1 MRRALTRCPCIRGV
15 AYDRAVTQSYRGT
28 ELGDVDMSNA
38 TFRETDLSNVR
49 MRGVLLF
56 NADIDGAI
64 DGLKVNGVEVL
75 PLIEAELD
83 RRHPERAAMR
93 RPTTPEGVVAACDLV
108 EAMWTPTIERAV
120 AQDAVHRSVDGE
132 WSMAE
137 TLRHL
142 VFVTDAWF
150 GHAVQGEPRPYHPLG
165 LPASFDPNA
174 ATYGI
179 DTAATPT
186 IEEVL
191 EARASRLAWLR
202 RFGASASQEDLER
215 LRDPNPEPGYPPAK
229 ARTAIECLHVVF
241 NEEWAH
247 HWFAARDLAII
258 EAGGPPDL
266 G

>member
-1 MRRALTRCPCIRGV
+1 M
-15 AYDRAVTQSYRGT
+15 AYDRAVTQSYRGA
-28 ELGDVDMSNA
+28 EFGDVDMSSA

-49 MRGVLLF
+49 MRGVMLI

-75 PLIEAELD
+75 PFIEAELD
-83 RRHPERAAMR
+83 RRHPERVVL
-93 RPTTPEGVVAACDLV
+93 RPTTPAGVQAACDVL
-108 EAMWTPTIERAV
+108 ESMWTPTIERAV
-120 AQDAVHRSVDGE
+120 ALDAVHTSVDGE
-132 WSMAE
+132 WSLAQ

-165 LPASFDPNA
+165 LPASFDRGA

-179 DTAATPT
+179 DTEATPT
-186 IEEVL
+186 LEEVL
-191 EARASRLAWLR
+191 ETRASRLAWLR

-215 LRDPNPEPGYPPAK
+215 LREPNPEPGYPPAK
-229 ARTAIECLHVVF
+229 ARTAIQCLHVIF
-241 NEEWAH
+241 SDEWLH
-247 HWFAARDLAII
+247 HRFAARDLAII